1 MCVVVVVERV
11 GKGGEIER
19 EYLLGG
25 SAAGGGWICVC
36 LSGRRG
42 C

>member
-1 MCVVVVVERV
+1 MCVVVVGRVE
-11 GKGGEIER
+11 KGGEIER
-19 EYLLGG
+19 EDSLGG
-25 SAAGGGWICVC
+25 SAGGWIYVC